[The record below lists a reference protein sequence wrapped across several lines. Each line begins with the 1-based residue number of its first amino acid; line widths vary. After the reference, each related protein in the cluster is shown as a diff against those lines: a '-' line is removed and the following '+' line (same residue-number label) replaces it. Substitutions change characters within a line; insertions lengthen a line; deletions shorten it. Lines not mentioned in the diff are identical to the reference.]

1 MWSSFSKTSAGDT
14 HSERDQL
21 LKHASKEEHM
31 AKLPKFTLNKNEK
44 TDRWDLTNDTTD
56 KTVKTFP
63 TKADATKGG
72 ALDKA
77 VGAEGGSVKIQK
89 ENGRFQ
95 EERTYPGSRDPKSSK
110 G

>member
-1 MWSSFSKTSAGDT
+1 
-14 HSERDQL
+14 
-21 LKHASKEEHM
+21 M
-31 AKLPKFTLNKNEK
+31 AKLPKFTLEKNER
-44 TDRWDLTNDTTD
+44 TDRWALKNDSSD
-56 KTVKTFP
+56 RTVKTFE

-72 ALDKA
+72 ALEKA
-77 VGAEGGSVKIQK
+77 VGPAGGSVKIQK